1 MLHLVALGVLV
12 MTSIGASM
20 QLLPVAT
27 RQSLHSSRT
36 AAAIGWLYVP
46 GVAATSLGMGPPS
59 PPLLAFGASAVAAAL
74 ALLALAVAIDR
85 AMLAYAAA
93 IVGVVGAL
101 AYALFFANVM
111 RRMAD
116 AKVDALARS
125 AVA

>member
-1 MLHLVALGVLV
+1 
-12 MTSIGASM
+12 MTAIGASM
-20 QLLPVAT
+20 QLLPVVT

-74 ALLALAVAIDR
+74 ALLALAVVAVDR
-85 AMLAYAAA
+85 AMLVYAAA

-101 AYALFFANVM
+101 AFAPFFANVM

>member
-1 MLHLVALGVLV
+1 
-12 MTSIGASM
+12 MTAIGASM
-20 QLLPVAT
+20 QLLPVVT

-46 GVAATSLGMGPPS
+46 GVAATSLGMGLPS
-59 PPLLAFGASAVAAAL
+59 PPLLAFGASAVAV
-74 ALLALAVAIDR
+74 ALLALVVAVDR
-85 AMLAYAAA
+85 AMLVYAAA

-101 AYALFFANVM
+101 AFAPFFANVM